1 MRSTLPVTGACI
13 GTDMKP
19 SASAIGSPRTT
30 SCPACTI
37 ALAGL
42 PACCDNG
49 TTSIGANGIRRMGR
63 WQVRSLNSGT
73 CTPRQSCRFPV
84 IRSRTPISVV
94 LGSPLDQLR
103 QVFLVRVQRLSGMNY
118 LRGALL
124 GRANQIFVRPA
135 TRVFDRGVTMLVISE
150 DARVDVDAFVA
161 GSTETRFDPGR
172 ASTVHRRGNRC
183 HGRSGGFHY
192 RRGRRAGSPV
202 NHQHQ
207 LAGELLR
214 KLCANTPDRLI
225 VQLLLP

>member
-1 MRSTLPVTGACI
+1 
-13 GTDMKP
+13 MKP

-94 LGSPLDQLR
+94 LGSPLGQLR
-103 QVFLVRVQRLSGMNY
+103 QVFLIRVQRLSGMNY

-150 DARVDVDAFVA
+150 DARVDIDALVA
-161 GSTETRFDPGR
+161 GSAEARFDPGR
-172 ASTVHRRGNRC
+172 APIVRRRC
-183 HGRSGGFHY
+183 GQSGRLSWYSGGIQNGS
-192 RRGRRAGSPV
+192 RRRAGSPV

-207 LAGELLR
+207 LAGKLLR
-214 KLCANTPDRLI
+214 KLRANTPDRLI